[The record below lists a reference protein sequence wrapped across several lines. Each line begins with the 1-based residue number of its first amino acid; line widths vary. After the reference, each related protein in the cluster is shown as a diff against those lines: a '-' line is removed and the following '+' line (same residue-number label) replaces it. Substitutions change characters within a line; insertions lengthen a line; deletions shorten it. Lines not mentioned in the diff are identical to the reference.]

1 MAAGAVDGRIAD
13 RQAECEGER
22 RDNSPQGEGNVVKW
36 WDRFWGAVWIIGSL
50 AVAYLTARWF
60 ATNAAPADLGGL
72 RYGLIAFSGL
82 FGLLVGALL
91 LSIASIGIM
100 SGVEALLAR
109 AGYPLERPKPTSS
122 GLRIAQR
129 SREGDEG
136 PQDEPPDAAPTPAE
150 TAATPTFA
158 SSGHD

>member
-1 MAAGAVDGRIAD
+1 MI
-13 RQAECEGER
+13 
-22 RDNSPQGEGNVVKW
+22 KW
-36 WDRFWGAVWIIGSL
+36 WDRFWGAVWMVGSL
-50 AVAYLTARWF
+50 VVAYLTARWF

-109 AGYPLERPKPTSS
+109 TGHPVRRPQPAESDLHLARRSLKEPTATAESDNE
-122 GLRIAQR
+122 AAEQP
-129 SREGDEG
+129 EEG
-136 PQDEPPDAAPTPAE
+136 PRTLAP
-150 TAATPTFA
+150 
-158 SSGHD
+158 SGHD